1 VKRFIISILAF
12 FALFGRAQDLEL
24 PVAVHPGI
32 LRWGNDV
39 RGRNH
44 MVMGMSYTLENTE
57 REAFSGTVTL
67 IPETSGN
74 VPAVVSQ
81 FEFNIGPEAVLQDTG
96 YRPAIRTESISVRLA
111 DSSGNL
117 LSKTDIP
124 TPFEASY
131 YRRFAFLIN
140 DDFDLS
146 GVTDLSKSEGL
157 LDRMIFTRVK
167 AFNMPCRWTGY
178 SPASLIVFHKPD
190 LNEASASQLQAV
202 RDFVSSGGT
211 LLVTCPQGVRT
222 LAESP
227 LSDMLPVDVLGAR
240 PVASIPALV
249 EWAMA
254 YRDTERK
261 SAPVASR
268 WQEGTELVE
277 LAPRKGAFVPVSQ
290 VDLPLVC
297 WRRQGAGWVGVTAF
311 DLWDAQI
318 LDSGLT
324 VPVWNHILSWSGDH
338 PYTTGMIFS
347 DKLNSAVQR
356 LSGFNAADA
365 TTIHRILLINA
376 LVVVLVLAAG
386 VLTRRQPVAWL
397 VLVLYGIVVSGVIFT
412 AAKKRANRQSPRS
425 LVAFDFVAE
434 DEHSGA
440 RAVHLSFFSHAG
452 DSLTVSGATH
462 NVCFYPPTPPL
473 TRGVLP
479 MLQQGGRDTESIQLV
494 EAVDGVQRC
503 ENFRVRALR
512 NRTLG
517 VFVPVK
523 PNPSESSA
531 TARLRFTQGWP
542 ELITDIETATGEH
555 WYLALGN
562 GVVPCRAVEGETT
575 TLKAEFG
582 SQNTLKLDPVLHELE
597 KFLNQASLPRN
608 TLVGVRRLK
617 DIDAA
622 QLPLSTSTPFELI
635 QYEFRLIPVD
645 LTPATGEIRVDP
657 SQISISPASRS
668 TQSVMALQNEMIQLR
683 NSTAQYLFAA
693 AAPPHLSGL
702 APGTVEIELSIIN
715 PGSTLEATPELCIAP
730 VLSQSAN
737 PSETDTNFLS
747 PNEVDGS
754 RFTFRIPSGMR
765 IVDPVTGRFF
775 IRVNVTRK
783 APASVET
790 AMEFSATGD
799 AWQFQK
805 LNASMTFSP

>member
-1 VKRFIISILAF
+1 MKRFIISILAF
-12 FALFGRAQDLEL
+12 FALFVRAQDSEL
-24 PVAVHPGI
+24 PVSVQPGT
-32 LRWGNDV
+32 LRWGGDV

-44 MVMGMSYTLENTE
+44 MIMRMPYTLENTE
-57 REAFSGTVTL
+57 SEAFSGTVTL

-81 FEFNIGPEAVLQDTG
+81 FELNIGPEAILQGTG

-124 TPFEASY
+124 TRFETSY

-140 DDFDLS
+140 DDPALS
-146 GVTDLSKSEGL
+146 GITDLSKSEGL
-157 LDRMIFTRVK
+157 LDRMTFTSDNT
-167 AFNMPCRWTGY
+167 FNMPCRWTGY
-178 SPASLIVFHKPD
+178 SPASLVVFHRPD
-190 LNEASASQLQAV
+190 LVEASASQLQAV

-211 LLVTCPQGVRT
+211 LLVTCPQGVRA

-227 LSDMLPVDVLGAR
+227 LGDMLPVDVLGAR
-240 PVASIPALV
+240 SVASLPALA
-249 EWAMA
+249 EWAAA

-261 SAPVASR
+261 IAPVAPR
-268 WQEGTELVE
+268 WREGTELVE
-277 LAPRKGAFVPVSQ
+277 LAPRKGAFVPISEA
-290 VDLPLVC
+290 DLPLIC
-297 WRRQGAGWVGVTAF
+297 WRRQGCGWVGVTAF
-311 DLWDAQI
+311 DLWDAQV
-318 LDSGLT
+318 LDSGLA
-324 VPVWNHILSWSGDH
+324 VPIWNHILSWSGDH

-356 LSGFNAADA
+356 LSGFNAAGA

-397 VLVLYGIVVSGVIFT
+397 VLVVYGIVVSGFIFT
-412 AAKKRANRQSPRS
+412 AAKKRANMQSPRS
-425 LVAFDFVAE
+425 LVALDFVAE
-434 DEHSGA
+434 DDYSGA
-440 RAVHLSFFSHAG
+440 RAMHLSFFSHAG
-452 DSLTVSGATH
+452 DSPTVSAATH
-462 NVCFYPPTPPL
+462 NVSFYPPTPPL
-473 TRGVLP
+473 TRAILP
-479 MLQQGGRDTESIQLV
+479 TLQQTGRDSESLQLV

-517 VFVPVK
+517 VFEPVD
-523 PNPSESSA
+523 PDTSESSA
-531 TARLRFTQGWP
+531 TVRLRLTQEGP
-542 ELITDIETATGEH
+542 ELVTDIETAAGEH

-562 GVVPCRAVEGETT
+562 GVVPCRAVEDETT

-582 SQNTLKLDPVLHELE
+582 SQSTLKLDPVLHELE
-597 KFLNQASLPRN
+597 KFLNQAALPRN
-608 TLVGVRRLK
+608 TLVRVRRLK
-617 DIDAA
+617 DPDPE

-635 QYEFRLIPVD
+635 QYEFRLIPVEV
-645 LTPATGEIRVDP
+645 TPATGEIRVDP
-657 SQISISPASRS
+657 SQISISSAGRS
-668 TQSVMALQNEMIQLR
+668 TQSALALQDEMIQLR
-683 NSTAQYLFAA
+683 DSAAQYLFAA
-693 AAPPHLSGL
+693 APPPRLSGL
-702 APGTVEIELSIIN
+702 APGTVEVELSIIN
-715 PGSTLEATPELCIAP
+715 PGGTLEATPELCIAP

-737 PSETDTNFLS
+737 PAETDANFLS

-754 RFTFRIPSGMR
+754 RFKFEIPSDMR

-783 APASVET
+783 APASAE
-790 AMEFSATGD
+790 AAQEFAATGD

-805 LNASMTFSP
+805 LNASMIFRP